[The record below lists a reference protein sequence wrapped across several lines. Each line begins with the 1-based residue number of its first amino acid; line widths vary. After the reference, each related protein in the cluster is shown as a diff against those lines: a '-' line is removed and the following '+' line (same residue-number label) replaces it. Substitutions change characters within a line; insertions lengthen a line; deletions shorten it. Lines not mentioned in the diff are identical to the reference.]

1 MYNTNDHYSLGGS
14 LSLET
19 TLEALGHAS
28 KIFQSKL
35 SKLTKLQNIT
45 IAEWTLLKQIAAGL
59 ITQDQMASALGLDNS
74 TLSRQLKSLTE
85 KALVTKTAVGQDRRQ
100 LKYSLDEVGESALT
114 LVNAAYEQTVQ
125 AVFKHWPEE
134 EQQQLQIMLNRLTHS
149 ISKVV
154 EK

>member
-1 MYNTNDHYSLGGS
+1 M
-14 LSLET
+14 ET

-85 KALVTKTAVGQDRRQ
+85 
-100 LKYSLDEVGESALT
+100 
-114 LVNAAYEQTVQ
+114 
-125 AVFKHWPEE
+125 
-134 EQQQLQIMLNRLTHS
+134 
-149 ISKVV
+149 
-154 EK
+154 